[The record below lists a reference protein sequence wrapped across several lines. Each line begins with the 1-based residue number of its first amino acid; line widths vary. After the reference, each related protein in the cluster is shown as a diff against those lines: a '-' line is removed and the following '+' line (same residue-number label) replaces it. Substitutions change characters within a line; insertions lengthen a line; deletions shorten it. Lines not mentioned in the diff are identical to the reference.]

1 MIRKED
7 SIFFTD
13 QDKEKLSVKK
23 YTTKE
28 LINNEKRF
36 RNKRNKRRC
45 AFLIFLVT
53 DIVLS
58 ILFKQIDYPL
68 YIILAFIIFIT
79 VLCEYIDRVNLKAV
93 RRKFYIEILI
103 KEKMKPETVLEQTL
117 SPGSKAT
124 IFFPIKG
131 IDMETGYES
140 IFYVEQEQY
149 NAEVGD
155 KIRINIQR
163 ERL

>member
-23 YTTKE
+23 YTTEE
-28 LINNEKRF
+28 LINKEKGF
-36 RNKRNKRRC
+36 RKKRNKRRC
-45 AFLIFLVT
+45 AFLIFLVA

-79 VLCEYIDRVNLKAV
+79 VLYEYIDRIDLKAV
-93 RRKFYIEILI
+93 RRKLYIEILV

-155 KIRINIQR
+155 KIRIGIQG

>member
-7 SIFFTD
+7 NIFFTD

-23 YTTKE
+23 YTTEE
-28 LINNEKRF
+28 LINNEKKF

-45 AFLIFLVT
+45 AFLIFLVA

-79 VLCEYIDRVNLKAV
+79 VLYEYIDRIDLKAV
-93 RRKFYIEILI
+93 RRKFYIEILV

-155 KIRINIQR
+155 KIRISIQG